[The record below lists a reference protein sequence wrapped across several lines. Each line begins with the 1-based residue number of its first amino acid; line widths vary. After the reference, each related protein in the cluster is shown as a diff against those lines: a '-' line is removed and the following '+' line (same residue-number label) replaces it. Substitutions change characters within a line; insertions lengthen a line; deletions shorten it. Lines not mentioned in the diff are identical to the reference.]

1 MELKDKIVELIST
14 TLESEGFDLVE
25 LKLSRFKKNSRL
37 QVFVD
42 SDHGVNI
49 DDCVRLSKAIETI
62 IDGENIFEFGYVIE
76 VSSPGLDRP
85 LITVKDFRRR
95 IGENLQIIFNDIE
108 IPPVKGELV
117 AVEETGLE
125 LRMKDGIKKI
135 DLGTVRMGKI
145 VI

>member
-14 TLESEGFDLVE
+14 PLESEGFDLVE

>member
-1 MELKDKIVELIST
+1 MELKDKIVELIT
-14 TLESEGFDLVE
+14 ATLESEGFDLVE

-62 IDGENIFEFGYVIE
+62 IDGESIFEYGYVVE

-95 IGENLQIIFNDIE
+95 VGENLQIIFNDIE

-117 AVEETGLE
+117 AVEETALE
-125 LRMKDGIKKI
+125 LQTTDGIKRI
-135 DLGTVRMGKI
+135 DLETVRMGKI

>member
-1 MELKDKIVELIST
+1 MELKNKIVELIT
-14 TLESEGFDLVE
+14 APLESEGFDLVE
-25 LKLSRFKKNSRL
+25 LKLARFKKNSRL

-42 SDHGVNI
+42 SDNGVSI

-62 IDGENIFEFGYVIE
+62 MDGENIFEFGYVIE

-95 IGENLQIIFNDIE
+95 VGENLQIIFNDIE
-108 IPPVKGELV
+108 IPPVIGKLT
-117 AVEETGLE
+117 AVEETVLE
-125 LRMKDGIKKI
+125 LRTTDGVRKI

>member
-1 MELKDKIVELIST
+1 MELKDKIVELIT
-14 TLESEGFDLVE
+14 APLESEGFEVVE

-37 QVFVD
+37 QVFVA
-42 SDHGVNI
+42 SDNGVNI

-95 IGENLQIIFNDIE
+95 LGERLQVIFNDIE

-117 AVEETGLE
+117 GVDETGLE
-125 LRMKDGIKKI
+125 LRTKDGIKRI
-135 DLGTVRMGKI
+135 DLETVRMGKI